1 MGIASLVTGP
11 LAAKLG
17 LGVGAV
23 LSVALMATGF
33 WGMYQ
38 KSQREAIEADF
49 AEHRRLAATAAA
61 KQSEDNR
68 QKERA
73 LAAQV
78 KEAEHALSLERQ
90 KNARVAADLKRTL
103 DERDGLRDQI
113 SGYASGG
120 SAPDSVAAARERA
133 ATLARLLGES
143 LQLQEELAGDAE
155 ALAAD
160 VRALQAGWP
169 H

>member
-1 MGIASLVTGP
+1 MILGP

-17 LGVGAV
+17 LGAGAV
-23 LSVALMATGF
+23 LSVALIATGL
-33 WGMYQ
+33 WGMHQ
-38 KSQREAIEADF
+38 KAKREAVTAEFANYRAQAAEAATLASD
-49 AEHRRLAATAAA
+49 AYRRLEQSFAA
-61 KQSEDNR
+61 K
-68 QKERA
+68 
-73 LAAQV
+73 V

-143 LQLQEELAGDAE
+143 LQLQEELAGHAE